1 MIAIINTG
9 VANLRSVAN
18 AIERLDQPYE
28 MTTDAAVI
36 QAADRVILPGVG
48 HAQASM
54 KSLQALNLIPV
65 IKQLKQPVL
74 GICLGMQILYEYT
87 EEGDIP
93 CLGILPGRV
102 SRIRD
107 YGLSLP
113 HMGWN
118 SLEWD
123 QPSPL
128 LEGLKP
134 GCRVYFVHSF
144 RAPVNAT
151 TRASSHYGE
160 TIPALVSQD
169 NFFGTQFHPERSG
182 DVGSLILRNFL
193 TL

>member
-1 MIAIINTG
+1 MIAIINSG

-18 AIERLDQPYE
+18 AVERLQQPYVL
-28 MTTDAAVI
+28 TSDAEVI
-36 QAADRVILPGVG
+36 QAAEHVILPGVG
-48 HAQASM
+48 HAKASM
-54 KSLQALNLIPV
+54 KNLQQLGLIAV
-65 IKQLKQPVL
+65 IQELKQPVL

-93 CLGILPGRV
+93 CLGLLKGRV
-102 SRIRD
+102 SRLRD

-118 SLEWD
+118 RLDWD
-123 QPSPL
+123 EPTPL
-128 LEGLKP
+128 LEGLEK
-134 GCRVYFVHSF
+134 GSRVYFVHSF

-151 TRASSHYGE
+151 MRASTHHGE
-160 TIPALVSQD
+160 TIPALVAQD

-182 DVGSLILRNFL
+182 DVGSAILRNFL

>member
-18 AIERLDQPYE
+18 AVERLDYAYE
-28 MTTDAAVI
+28 LTTDAAVI
-36 QAADRVILPGVG
+36 QAADHVILPGVG

-54 KSLQALNLIPV
+54 KSLQQLQLIPV

-87 EEGDIP
+87 EEGDVP

-118 SLEWD
+118 SLDWD

-128 LEGLKP
+128 LEGLTP

-144 RAPVNAT
+144 RAPLNAT
-151 TRASSHYGE
+151 MRASTHYGE
-160 TIPALVSQD
+160 MIPALVSQD

>member
-1 MIAIINTG
+1 
-9 VANLRSVAN
+9 
-18 AIERLDQPYE
+18 
-28 MTTDAAVI
+28 
-36 QAADRVILPGVG
+36 
-48 HAQASM
+48 
-54 KSLQALNLIPV
+54 
-65 IKQLKQPVL
+65 
-74 GICLGMQILYEYT
+74 
-87 EEGDIP
+87 
-93 CLGILPGRV
+93 
-102 SRIRD
+102 
-107 YGLSLP
+107 
-113 HMGWN
+113 MGWN
-118 SLEWD
+118 SLDWE

-128 LEGLKP
+128 LEGLSP

>member
-18 AIERLDQPYE
+18 AVERLDRVYE
-28 MTTDAAVI
+28 VTTEASVI
-36 QAADRVILPGVG
+36 EAADHVILPGVG

-54 KSLQALNLIPV
+54 KSLQELQLIPV

-74 GICLGMQILYEYT
+74 GICLGMQILYEFT

-102 SRIRD
+102 TRIRD

-118 SLEWD
+118 SLDWE

-128 LEGLKP
+128 LEGLQP

-144 RAPVNAT
+144 RAPMNAA
-151 TRASSHYGE
+151 TRASCHYGE
-160 TIPALVSQD
+160 SIAALVSQD

-182 DVGSLILRNFL
+182 AVGSLILRNFL
-193 TL
+193 SL